1 MKTNELEKRIVALID
16 KHAGHPTTGRHGP
29 KRESGT
35 HATLVKRLGVPDS
48 DHVQALIESGR
59 LKSLGPVNRRDPAGT
74 QSYASDH
81 LNEIRREIITAIV
94 EQVIDGMPDDA
105 EPETV
110 SSAVAHALGAW
121 QKSLTAPALK
131 EFAARS
137 DEERPGVLRRAVT
150 GAAVAGGLYA
160 GASYLRGRKIG
171 AKGILPAFKAGN
183 AANIADLRKIGGKA
197 SALLRPRV
205 KFSANL
211 TPARARSLLARLG
224 NELRR
229 IERA

>member
-1 MKTNELEKRIVALID
+1 MKPNELEKRIVALID
-16 KHAGHPTTGRHGP
+16 KHSSHATAGRHGP

-35 HATLVKRLGVPDS
+35 LDTLAKRLGVPDS
-48 DHVQALIESGR
+48 AHVQSLIESGR
-59 LKSLGPVNRRDPAGT
+59 LVSLGAVNRNDPNGT

-81 LNEIRREIITAIV
+81 LNEIRREVVTAIA
-94 EQVIDGMPDDA
+94 EQVIDAMPDDA
-105 EPETV
+105 EPESVAAAV
-110 SSAVAHALGAW
+110 SHALATY
-121 QKSLTAPALK
+121 QKSLSTPAVK

-137 DEERPGVLRRAVT
+137 DEERPGVLRRVAT

-171 AKGILPAFKAGN
+171 AKGILPALKAGN
-183 AANIADLRKIGGKA
+183 AANVADLRNVGGKI